1 MLGLITLRQA
11 GDSCGALGLA
21 CGLID
26 TCCRIRLVPLCF
38 NFSNLELN
46 FNNFST
52 VLNFYFGTSSKDK

>member
-11 GDSCGALGLA
+11 GDSCGALGLP
-21 CGLID
+21 CGLVD

-46 FNNFST
+46 FNNFF
-52 VLNFYFGTSSKDK
+52 NSSKFLFWHQF